1 MSKRRSNKRYFPRRS
16 VGFTLIEALVTV
28 SILAVLV
35 AVAVPSLNDWILLT
49 RLKASAAELVTD
61 LQLARSESVRR
72 NYEIV
77 VRYRTD
83 ATQACYTVHLHAQVA
98 GDCRCLDGAG
108 VACAGGAGDV
118 NRAELKTTSV
128 AFNRGV
134 NMTFTPIR
142 VQFNPPTGLPLN
154 LATLQVNFD
163 AGGTRQL
170 RVITNATGRPQI
182 CAPAG
187 SSVLGYAACS

>member
-1 MSKRRSNKRYFPRRS
+1 MNKLRFKDRSL
-16 VGFTLIEALVTV
+16 GFTLIEALVAI
-28 SILAVLV
+28 SILAVLL

-72 NYEIV
+72 NYEV
-77 VRYRTD
+77 VIRYRSD
-83 ATQACYTVHLHAQVA
+83 ATQSCYTVHLHAAVA

-108 VACAGGAGDV
+108 VACAGGMGDV

-128 AFNRGV
+128 ATNRGV
-134 NMTFTPIR
+134 NMTFVPVRI
-142 VQFNPPTGLPLN
+142 QFNPPTGLPLN
-154 LATLQVNFD
+154 LTALQANFN

-170 RVITNATGRPQI
+170 RVVTNATGRPQI

-187 SSVLGYAACS
+187 SSVPGYAACL